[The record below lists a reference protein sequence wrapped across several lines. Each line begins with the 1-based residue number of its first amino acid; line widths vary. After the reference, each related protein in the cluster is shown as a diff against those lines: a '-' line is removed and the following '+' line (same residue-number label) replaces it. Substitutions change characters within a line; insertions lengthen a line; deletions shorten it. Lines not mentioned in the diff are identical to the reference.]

1 MEQKT
6 DFYKNTN
13 RDVLGRKKRTNKT
26 SKTNNKN
33 PMRRFLENTI
43 RWLNNVYDYWR
54 YKKMVEW

>member
-1 MEQKT
+1 MEQET

-26 SKTNNKN
+26 SKTNNKK

-43 RWLNNVYDYWR
+43 R
-54 YKKMVEW
+54 